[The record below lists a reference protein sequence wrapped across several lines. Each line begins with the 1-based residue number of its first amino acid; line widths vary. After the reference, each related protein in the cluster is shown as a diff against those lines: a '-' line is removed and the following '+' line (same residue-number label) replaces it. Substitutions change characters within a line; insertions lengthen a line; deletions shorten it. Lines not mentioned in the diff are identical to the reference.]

1 MTAQVKKAALARMA
15 LGVPMGFSRA
25 AARADDTA
33 EESRQ
38 LKERVKQLE
47 AVVAKLSQAQKD
59 MEARFRNVAKAP
71 TKQLEAKVDKLAQE
85 QKQTEAQV
93 RGIAKA
99 PKMPDALPPVGND
112 QPCPPPPP
120 PVAVSFTNGPKVD
133 CSNGDFSLKL
143 GGRLLVPLQRLDS
156 SLATGSFE
164 GCALSIGDN
173 FCASRQ

>member
-15 LGVPMGFSRA
+15 LGVLMGFSRA

-33 EESRQ
+33 EENRQ

-47 AVVAKLSQAQKD
+47 AAVAKLSQAQKD
-59 MEARFRNVAKAP
+59 MEARLRNVAKAP

-93 RGIAKA
+93 RGIANA
-99 PKMPDALPPVGND
+99 PKMPDAPPPVGNY

-120 PVAVSFTNGPKVD
+120 PVAGSFTNGPKVD
-133 CSNGDFSLKL
+133 SSNGVFSLKL
-143 GGRLLVPLQRLDS
+143 GGRLLVPMQRLI
-156 SLATGSFE
+156 AP
-164 GCALSIGDN
+164 
-173 FCASRQ
+173 